1 CAPSLAFQTAPFQT
15 GAMPLPALIVVIL
28 VSIGAVV
35 HLVFQVRALRRQ
47 KRNLEH
53 WEKGEPLEGV
63 GEWD

>member
-1 CAPSLAFQTAPFQT
+1 
-15 GAMPLPALIVVIL
+15 MPVPMIVITVI
-28 VSIGAVV
+28 VSIGCVLF
-35 HLVFQVRALRRQ
+35 LVAQVRTLRRR